1 MAILSS
7 LPLSS
12 QTLMILLKKNFAK
25 WHRHEIC
32 PKKLR
37 DSCFWGLNYKQRVYD
52 LQQRCINAFKWHEIH
67 KIPHCVSSV
76 PLLLFRSLSSTIF
89 PCLSVSLSGVGVTL
103 PKLHFFNIYIMKADM
118 LHNDPVPLRINQYH
132 FILTQYH
139 QVLTIGVLYW
149 VLTQYTL
156 CTTQLHNLVTH
167 SWANWI

>member
-1 MAILSS
+1 MGPTRNLS
-7 LPLSS
+7 
-12 QTLMILLKKNFAK
+12 
-25 WHRHEIC
+25 
-32 PKKLR
+32 KLR
-37 DSCFWGLNYKQRVYD
+37 DNCFWGLNYKQKVYD
-52 LQQRCINAFKWHEIH
+52 LQQRCINAFEGHKIH
-67 KIPHCVSSV
+67 KTPNCVSSV
-76 PLLLFRSLSSTIF
+76 PLLLFRSLSGTIF

-103 PKLHFFNIYIMKADM
+103 PNLHFLYIYIIKADM
-118 LHNDPVPLRINQYH
+118 PHNDPVPLRINQYH